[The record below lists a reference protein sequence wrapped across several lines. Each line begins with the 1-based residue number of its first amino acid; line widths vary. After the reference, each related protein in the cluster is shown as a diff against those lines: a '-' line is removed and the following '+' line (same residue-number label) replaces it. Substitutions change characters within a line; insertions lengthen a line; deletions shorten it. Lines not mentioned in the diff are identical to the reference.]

1 MEIDKKIIRRIIQEE
16 IRKVLLNERI
26 EISSLQD
33 VPPAYDPNIEK
44 DEKVLLT
51 LDMKEKPYVDFEK
64 EKTNFNNW
72 WRSLRTNTR
81 WLLEKWIGKNLK
93 QPIDTDDLLEKVS
106 SAVAASK
113 GLDPNS
119 PKNPNEKPK

>member
-1 MEIDKKIIRRIIQEE
+1 MKIDKKEIKRIIQDE

-33 VPPAYDPNIEK
+33 VPPAYDPNMNP
-44 DEKVLLT
+44 DEKVLLS
-51 LDMKEKPYVDFEK
+51 LEVEEKPYVDFER
-64 EKTNFNNW
+64 EKSKFNNW

-81 WLLEKWIGKNLK
+81 WLMEKWLARNLK

-119 PKNPNEKPK
+119 PKDPNEKPK